1 MDPETAEQAT
11 TQIAD
16 KAAEAVGQVSSSPFW
31 QELTREILA
40 PETLAGK
47 AASVLVIVLIAAAA
61 YWMVLWMLSRT
72 RRRLY
77 HTAETLTGLH
87 ERRMLRAAT
96 VLSIVGSGVKWVI
109 ALVALIWIMSVL
121 GIDVVP
127 LLAGVGFLGAAIAF
141 GSQTLV
147 KDLVSGLFLLLEGQY
162 AEGDYV
168 NLSGKFGRVEEI
180 RFRTTVLR
188 DLDNQFHHI
197 PNGSITAV
205 TVYEEPYINYVLEI
219 PLADA
224 AEAERVRVGLDDL
237 SAEMT
242 EKYPLHITEM
252 GPAVV
257 DQSRDYPN
265 LVRLPVAVFPTQ
277 DWIATEELAT
287 RAQIMLDE
295 MDIAVAEKL
304 KMRVYAD
311 ISEVSL
317 HIEETK
323 ASVSGTEVIPRR

>member
-1 MDPETAEQAT
+1 MDE
-11 TQIAD
+11 
-16 KAAEAVGQVSSSPFW
+16 EAVQPAPQVADTITEAAKHVSSNPTW
-31 QELTREILA
+31 QAFVYEIFN

-61 YWMVLWMLSRT
+61 YWMVLWMLGRT

-109 ALVALIWIMSVL
+109 ALVALIWIMSAL
-121 GIDVVP
+121 GTDVVP

-168 NLSGKFGRVEEI
+168 NLGGKFGRVEEI

-224 AEAERVRVGLDDL
+224 AEAERLRVGLDDL
-237 SAEMT
+237 SAEMR

-311 ISEVSL
+311 ISEVSV

>member
-1 MDPETAEQAT
+1 MDEEAAQQAREH
-11 TQIAD
+11 IAD

-31 QELTREILA
+31 QELTKEIMA

-61 YWMVLWMLSRT
+61 YWMVLWMLGRT

-77 HTAETLTGLH
+77 HTAKTLAGLH
-87 ERRMLRAAT
+87 ERRLLRAAT
-96 VLSIVGSGVKWVI
+96 VLSIVGSSVKWLI
-109 ALVALIWIMSVL
+109 TLVALIWIMSVL

-162 AEGDYV
+162 TEGDYV
-168 NLSGKFGRVEEI
+168 NLDGKFGRVEEV

-224 AEAERVRVGLDDL
+224 AEAERVQAGLDGL

-242 EKYPLHITEM
+242 EKYPLHITDM
-252 GPAVV
+252 GPAAV

-265 LVRLPVAVFPTQ
+265 LVRLPLAVFPTQ

-295 MDIAVAEKL
+295 MGIAVAEKL

-311 ISEVSL
+311 ISEVSV

-323 ASVSGTEVIPRR
+323 ASVS

>member
-1 MDPETAEQAT
+1 MDPNTAEPATQVADTLAEWLKHLSSNPTWQAF
-11 TQIAD
+11 
-16 KAAEAVGQVSSSPFW
+16 VS
-31 QELTREILA
+31 EIFNL
-40 PETLAGK
+40 ETLAGR
-47 AASVLVIVLIAAAA
+47 AATVLMIVLIAGAA
-61 YWMVLWMLSRT
+61 YWMVLWMLGRA
-72 RRRLY
+72 RGRLY
-77 HTAETLTGLH
+77 HAAETLSGLH

-96 VLSIVGSGVKWVI
+96 VLSIVGSGVKWLI
-109 ALVALIWIMSVL
+109 ALVAVVWVMSVL

-168 NLSGKFGRVEEI
+168 SLSGKFGRVEEI

-224 AEAERVRVGLDDL
+224 AEAERVRAGLDDL

-242 EKYPLHITEM
+242 EKYPLHITEVAS
-252 GPAVV
+252 AVV
-257 DQSRDYPN
+257 DHSRDYPN

-277 DWIATEELAT
+277 EWIAIEELAT

-295 MDIAVAEKL
+295 MGIAVAEKL
-304 KMRVYAD
+304 KMRIYAD
-311 ISEVSL
+311 ISEVSV

-323 ASVSGTEVIPRR
+323 AAVSGTEVIPRR

>member
-11 TQIAD
+11 GVAGTV
-16 KAAEAVGQVSSSPFW
+16 AEAAKHVSSNPIW
-31 QELTREILA
+31 QAVVSELFK
-40 PETLAGK
+40 PQTLAGR
-47 AASVLVIVLIAAAA
+47 AVSVLVIVLIAVAA
-61 YWMVLWMLSRT
+61 YWMVLWILGRT

-77 HTAETLTGLH
+77 DAAEMLSGLH

-109 ALVALIWIMSVL
+109 ALVAVVWIMSVL
-121 GIDVVP
+121 GIPVIP
-127 LLAGVGFLGAAIAF
+127 LLTGVGFLGAAVAF

-162 AEGDYV
+162 TEGDYV
-168 NLSGKFGRVEEI
+168 SLGGKFGRVEEI

-224 AEAERVRVGLDDL
+224 MEAERVRAGLDDL

-242 EKYPLHITEM
+242 AKYPLHITEL
-252 GPAVV
+252 GPAAV
-257 DQSRDYPN
+257 DESQDYPN
-265 LVRLPVAVFPTQ
+265 LVRLPLAVFPTQ

-311 ISEVSL
+311 ISEVSV

-323 ASVSGTEVIPRR
+323 TSVSGTEIIPRR

>member
-1 MDPETAEQAT
+1 
-11 TQIAD
+11 
-16 KAAEAVGQVSSSPFW
+16 
-31 QELTREILA
+31 
-40 PETLAGK
+40 
-47 AASVLVIVLIAAAA
+47 
-61 YWMVLWMLSRT
+61 
-72 RRRLY
+72 
-77 HTAETLTGLH
+77 
-87 ERRMLRAAT
+87 
-96 VLSIVGSGVKWVI
+96 
-109 ALVALIWIMSVL
+109 MSVL
-121 GIDVVP
+121 GIPVVP
-127 LLAGVGFLGAAIAF
+127 LLTGVGFLGAAIAF

-168 NLSGKFGRVEEI
+168 NLSGHFGRVEEI
-180 RFRTTVLR
+180 RFRTTILR

-237 SAEMT
+237 SAEMR
-242 EKYPLHITEM
+242 EKYPLHITEV

-257 DQSRDYPN
+257 DRSRDYPN

-287 RAQIMLDE
+287 RAQVMLDG
-295 MDIAVAEKL
+295 MGIAVAEKL
-304 KMRVYAD
+304 KMRVYPD
-311 ISEVSL
+311 ISEVSA

-323 ASVSGTEVIPRR
+323 AAVSSTEVIPRR

>member
-1 MDPETAEQAT
+1 MDEEAAQQAT
-11 TQIAD
+11 GPIAD

-31 QELTREILA
+31 QELTKEILA

-61 YWMVLWMLSRT
+61 YWMVLWMLGRT

-77 HTAETLTGLH
+77 HSAETLTGLH
-87 ERRMLRAAT
+87 ERRVLRAAT
-96 VLSIVGSGVKWVI
+96 VLSIVGSGVKWLI
-109 ALVALIWIMSVL
+109 TLVALIWIMSVL

-127 LLAGVGFLGAAIAF
+127 LP
-141 GSQTLV
+141 QTLV

-224 AEAERVRVGLDDL
+224 AEAERVQAGLADL
-237 SAEMT
+237 SAEME

-287 RAQIMLDE
+287 RAQIMLDQ

-311 ISEVSL
+311 ISEVSV

-323 ASVSGTEVIPRR
+323 TSVSGTEVIPRR

>member
-1 MDPETAEQAT
+1 MDSETAGQAT
-11 TQIAD
+11 EVAD
-16 KAAEAVGQVSSSPFW
+16 EAAELAEHVSASPFL
-31 QELTREILA
+31 QALVEEIA
-40 PETLAGK
+40 KPETLAGR
-47 AASVLVIVLIAAAA
+47 AASVLVIVLVSVAA
-61 YWMVLWMLSRT
+61 YWVVLHLLARA
-72 RRRLY
+72 RRRLLQ
-77 HTAETLTGLH
+77 TADTLEGLQH
-87 ERRMLRAAT
+87 VRMLRAAT
-96 VLSIVGSGVKWVI
+96 VLSVIGSGVKWVI
-109 ALVALIWIMSVL
+109 AVVALIWIL
-121 GIDVVP
+121 GALDIDVIP

-147 KDLVSGLFLLLEGQY
+147 KDLVSGVFLLLEGQY
-162 AEGDYV
+162 VEGDYV
-168 NLSGKFGRVEEI
+168 SLGGKFGRVEEI

-205 TVYEEPYINYVLEI
+205 TVYEEPYINYILEI

-224 AEAERVRVGLDDL
+224 MEAERVRAGLVDL

-242 EKYPLHITEM
+242 KKYPLHVTEM

-257 DQSRDYPN
+257 DQSQDYPD
-265 LVRLPVAVFPTQ
+265 LVRLPLAVFPTQ

-287 RAQIMLDE
+287 RVQIMLDE

-311 ISEVSL
+311 ISEMSV

-323 ASVSGTEVIPRR
+323 AAVSGTEVIPRR

>member
-1 MDPETAEQAT
+1 MDEEAAQPAT
-11 TQIAD
+11 QVAD
-16 KAAEAVGQVSSSPFW
+16 TIAEAAKHVSSNLTW
-31 QELTREILA
+31 QAFVREIFN

-47 AASVLVIVLIAAAA
+47 AASVLVIVIIAAAA
-61 YWMVLWMLSRT
+61 YWIVLWMLSRA

-77 HTAETLTGLH
+77 QTAETLTGLH

-96 VLSIVGSGVKWVI
+96 VLSIVGSGVKWLI
-109 ALVALIWIMSVL
+109 TLVALIWIMSVL
-121 GIDVVP
+121 GTDVVP

-168 NLSGKFGRVEEI
+168 NLGGKFGRVEEI

-197 PNGSITAV
+197 PNGSIAAV
-205 TVYEEPYINYVLEI
+205 TVYEEPYVNYVLEI

-224 AEAERVRVGLDDL
+224 AEAERVRAGLGDL
-237 SAEMT
+237 SAEMK

-252 GPAVV
+252 GRAVV
-257 DQSRDYPN
+257 DRSQDYPN

-311 ISEVSL
+311 ISDVSV

-323 ASVSGTEVIPRR
+323 ASVSGTEVIPQR